1 MLLDG
6 APRRGRQLGYA
17 RLWNN
22 SQRNSRVHSNTFL
35 SFLGPFIKE
44 FGTQMSKRAGKKKRK
59 EKVGGWRD
67 DSVGEVLTYKHE
79 SMSSIPKLIRKIVG
93 HNGAYF

>member
-1 MLLDG
+1 M
-6 APRRGRQLGYA
+6 GYA

-44 FGTQMSKRAGKKKRK
+44 PGTQMSKRAGKKK
-59 EKVGGWRD
+59 EKKKWGGWRA
-67 DSVGEVLTYKHE
+67 DSVGEGLTYKHE
-79 SMSSIPKLIRKIVG
+79 DMSSIHKTHKK
-93 HNGAYF
+93 NCWT

>member
-6 APRRGRQLGYA
+6 APRRRRQLEYT

-35 SFLGPFIKE
+35 SFLGLFIKE
-44 FGTQMSKRAGKKKRK
+44 SGTQMSKRAGKKK
-59 EKVGGWRD
+59 EKKKWRIWRA

-79 SMSSIPKLIRKIVG
+79 GMSSIPKPIRKIVG